1 MNMIRTIAITLVL
14 AMLGIS
20 QAAAQDTLLD
30 YVLDACEGD
39 LQQFCSQVTP
49 GEGRLLHCVAAHEDK
64 ISGECGYALYSA
76 ANLLAQLADAIVEI
90 AESCEVEIDT
100 LCGDVAL
107 GEGRILSCLAQN
119 EAALGD
125 ACKTVITRHAAQ

>member
-49 GEGRLLHCVAAHEDK
+49 GDGRLLHCVAAHEDK
-64 ISGECGYALYSA
+64 ISGECGSALYAA
-76 ANLLAQLADAIVEI
+76 ANLLAQLADTIVEI
-90 AESCEVEIDT
+90 AESCETEIDT
-100 LCGDVAL
+100 LCSKVAL
-107 GEGRILSCLAQN
+107 GEGRILTCLQQN
-119 EAALGD
+119 EAGLGD
-125 ACKTVITRHAAQ
+125 ACKAVIFEGAAE